1 MALGCGESWYQVNV
15 SSGQVA
21 ALPRTQ
27 ASAVLDLTEDE
38 VVTDLE
44 DDDGDEAVVDEDPLA
59 LLQNL
64 VLLHLLIA
72 RNTNNILG
80 NQALGIV
87 SIKSFAVAL

>member
-27 ASAVLDLTEDE
+27 ASAVLDLAEDK
-38 VVTDLE
+38 VVADLE
-44 DDDGDEAVVDEDPLA
+44 DDDRDEAVVDEDSLA

-64 VLLHLLIA
+64 V
-72 RNTNNILG
+72 
-80 NQALGIV
+80 
-87 SIKSFAVAL
+87 